1 MAVESG
7 PSSRRPILADVAARA
22 GVSVP
27 LVSIVMRDAPGASA
41 ATRERVRRIAEELGY
56 RPDSR
61 ARLLRS
67 ARSRLIGVVFA
78 VQQAFHGDLVS
89 GLYTAAENADYELTL
104 SAVTPGR
111 DERRAVTSLLQD
123 RCEALILLGPH
134 APTSYLADLAT
145 RMPVVVVARPV
156 RHRAVDVVR
165 TDDAAGLGQAVDHL
179 VGLGHTRIAHIDG
192 GRAPG
197 AAERRRGYRQALQR
211 HDLTDSALILPGGL
225 TEDDGATAARALLDA
240 HALPTAV
247 TVFNDRSATGV
258 LDVLRSAD
266 IDVPGDMSVV
276 GFDDS
281 RLARL
286 PHIALTTVAQDTQ
299 QLTSLA
305 IARAAARLDGASI
318 SERELVVPPHLI
330 IRSTTA
336 PPARSTS
343 R

>member
-1 MAVESG
+1 
-7 PSSRRPILADVAARA
+7 
-22 GVSVP
+22 
-27 LVSIVMRDAPGASA
+27 
-41 ATRERVRRIAEELGY
+41 
-56 RPDSR
+56 
-61 ARLLRS
+61 
-67 ARSRLIGVVFA
+67 
-78 VQQAFHGDLVS
+78 
-89 GLYTAAENADYELTL
+89 
-104 SAVTPGR
+104 
-111 DERRAVTSLLQD
+111 VTSLLQD

-145 RMPVVVVARPV
+145 RKPIVVVARPV
-156 RHRAVDVVR
+156 RHRAVDVIR

-197 AAERRRGYRQALQR
+197 AAERRRGYCDALQR

-225 TEDDGATAARALLDA
+225 AEDDGATAARALLDA

>member
-1 MAVESG
+1 MESG
-7 PSSRRPILADVAARA
+7 GRGPSRRATLVDVATRA
-22 GVSVP
+22 GVSVA
-27 LVSIVMRDAPGASA
+27 LVSIVMRDAPGAS
-41 ATRERVRRIAEELGY
+41 TESRERVRRAAQELGY

-78 VQQAFHGDLVS
+78 VQHAFHGDLVS
-89 GLYTAAENADYELTL
+89 GLYTAADSADYELAL

-111 DERRAVTSLLQD
+111 DERRAVATLLQD

-134 APTSYLADLAT
+134 APTSYLAELAA
-145 RMPVVVVARPV
+145 RMPVIVVARPV
-156 RHRAVDVVR
+156 RQRAVDVIR

-179 VGLGHTRIAHIDG
+179 VGLGHTHIAHIDG

-197 AAERRRGYRQALQR
+197 AAERRRGYRESLKR
-211 HDLTDSALILPGGL
+211 HGLADAALIVRGGL
-225 TEDDGATAARALLDA
+225 TEDDGATAARALLDT

-258 LDVLRSAD
+258 LDILRRVG

-286 PHIALTTVAQDTQ
+286 SHIALTTVGQDIQ
-299 QLTSLA
+299 QLAELA
-305 IARAAARLDGASI
+305 VARAAARLDGSVI
-318 SERELVVPPHLI
+318 IERELVVPPHLI

-336 PPARSTS
+336 PPARST
-343 R
+343 